1 MTDKQTS
8 YPRIVNGS
16 KALAIFLLEGKPLI
30 TEVLSANKLAYLTL
44 PHRTVITKF
53 IHFPLFLSIIA
64 FLAKKVCP
72 C

>member
-8 YPRIVNGS
+8 YPQIVNGS
-16 KALAIFLLEGKPLI
+16 KALAILLLEGKPLI
-30 TEVLSANKLAYLTL
+30 TEVPSANKLPYLT